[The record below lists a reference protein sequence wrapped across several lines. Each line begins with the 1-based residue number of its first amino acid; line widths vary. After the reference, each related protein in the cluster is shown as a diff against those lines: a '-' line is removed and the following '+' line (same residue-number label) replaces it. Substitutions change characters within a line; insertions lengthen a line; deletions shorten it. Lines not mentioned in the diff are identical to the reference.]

1 MDGINLIL
9 EYKGHGNLRACIR
22 KHAYTFIIFAMVP
35 FIIFVV
41 SIILP

>member
-1 MDGINLIL
+1 MDGIKLIL
-9 EYKGHGNLRACIR
+9 ENKGHGNPRACVR

-41 SIILP
+41 SVIIP